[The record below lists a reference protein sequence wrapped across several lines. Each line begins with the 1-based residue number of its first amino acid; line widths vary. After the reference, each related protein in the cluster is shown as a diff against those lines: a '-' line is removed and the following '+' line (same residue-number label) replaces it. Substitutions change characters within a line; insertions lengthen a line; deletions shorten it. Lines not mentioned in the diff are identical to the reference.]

1 MVTQAVILVGGEGTR
16 LRPLTSQ
23 LPKPVLDVVDR
34 PFMAHMLDWLA
45 SHGIREAVLCCG
57 FKADVLIDHLG
68 EGVVHGVKLTY
79 LTEPEPRGTAGA
91 LKFAEAHL
99 HDRFV
104 MLNGDVLTD
113 VDLTA
118 QLEAHEASGAT
129 GTLGLV
135 PVEDPSAFGLV
146 RLNDDATVRGFVEK
160 PKPEEIDTD
169 LISAG
174 CYVLERSVVDLIAPD
189 VNVSIEREVFPK
201 LVGNGLHG
209 FAHRDAYFMDLGTP
223 ERYLDGLRDVLT
235 GALTTQTQSLLGH
248 DGSHVAPS
256 ATLGPGV
263 QLASPS
269 WIGESCS
276 IGAGVRIGPNTVIG
290 DGVTIA
296 AGAAIRD
303 SVVLAGAA
311 IGERAELY
319 RSLVGHRATVG
330 DDAVIGH
337 LAVVGPDATVEAGA
351 IIPHETKIDAAVEVG
366 DGSAN

>member
-16 LRPLTSQ
+16 LRPLTSR

-34 PFMAHMLDWLA
+34 PFLAHMLDWL
-45 SHGIREAVLCCG
+45 SGHGIREAIMCCG
-57 FKADVLIDHLG
+57 FKADALIEHLG

-91 LKFAEAHL
+91 LKFAEDHL

-113 VDLTA
+113 LDLTG
-118 QLEAHEASGAT
+118 QLEAHEATGAT

-135 PVEDPSAFGLV
+135 PVDDPSSFGLV
-146 RLNDDATVRGFVEK
+146 RLNADNTVRGFVEK

-174 CYVLERSVVDLIAPD
+174 CYVLERSVVDLIPPD

-201 LVGNGLHG
+201 LVDNGLYG

-235 GALTTQTQSLLGH
+235 GSLTTRTQTLLGP
-248 DGSHVAPS
+248 DGSHIDPTAEIGAGTQIS
-256 ATLGPGV
+256 A
-263 QLASPS
+263 PS
-269 WIGESCS
+269 WIGKGSKL
-276 IGAGVRIGPNTVIG
+276 GAGVRIGPNTVIG
-290 DGVTIA
+290 DGVSIGT
-296 AGAAIRD
+296 GAAVRD
-303 SVVLAGAA
+303 SVVLQGAS
-311 IGERAELY
+311 IGDRAELY

-330 DDAVIGH
+330 ADAVIGH
-337 LAVVGPDATVEAGA
+337 LAVVGPGAVVDAGA
-351 IIPHETKIDAAVEVG
+351 IIPHEEKVHAVEVG
-366 DGSAN
+366 DGSRN